1 MNLEYCRKYPSDTKH
16 PNTISCHALFAIL
29 MKMNKYNFQ
38 ACIFDFDGVIID
50 SEPLHARAKQTT
62 LDNFQIKY
70 PSTLFADFK
79 GRTDKAFFEFVAN
92 NLPKVDATVEEM
104 DAYKR
109 QVYLNLFENITL
121 VAGIQEFLP
130 LARRT
135 FKKLGVAT
143 SATPR
148 DFSLAAQKYQLQPWF
163 DIIITGE
170 DTTRHKPDPEPYLKA
185 MAMLGVAGS
194 ETLVIEDSPNGIH
207 SAKSANCTVAAI
219 TTAFEPNELRLA
231 GADMIVASFAELE
244 RELKLDLAD

>member
-1 MNLEYCRKYPSDTKH
+1 
-16 PNTISCHALFAIL
+16 
-29 MKMNKYNFQ
+29 MKMNKINFK

-50 SEPLHARAKQTT
+50 SEPLHARAKQAT
-62 LDNFQIKY
+62 LDHFQIKY

-79 GRTDKAFFEFVAN
+79 GRTDKAFFEFVTSDLA
-92 NLPKVDATVEEM
+92 KAGATAKEM
-104 DAYKR
+104 DAHKR
-109 QVYLNLFENITL
+109 QVYLRLFENITL

-170 DTTRHKPDPEPYLKA
+170 DTTKHKPDPEPYLKA
-185 MAMLGVAGS
+185 MAMLSVAGS
-194 ETLVIEDSPNGIH
+194 ETLVIEDSPNGIQ
-207 SAKSANCTVAAI
+207 SSKSANCTVAAI
-219 TTAFEPNELRLA
+219 TTAFTPNELRLA

-244 RELKLDLAD
+244 REIKLNFAD

>member
-1 MNLEYCRKYPSDTKH
+1 
-16 PNTISCHALFAIL
+16 
-29 MKMNKYNFQ
+29 MKMNKHNFQ

-50 SEPLHARAKQTT
+50 SEPLHARAKQNT

-92 NLPKVDATVEEM
+92 NLAKASATAEEM

-109 QVYLNLFENITL
+109 QVYLKLFENVPL

-130 LARRT
+130 LARQT

-148 DFSLAAQKYQLQPWF
+148 DFSLAARKYQLQPWF

-185 MAMLGVAGS
+185 MAILAIAGP
-194 ETLVIEDSPNGIH
+194 ETLVIEDSPNGIQ
-207 SAKSANCTVAAI
+207 SAKSANCIVAAI
-219 TTAFEPNELRLA
+219 TTAFKSNELRLA
-231 GADMIVASFAELE
+231 GADMVVASFAELE
-244 RELKLDLAD
+244 RELGITAFDAT

>member
-1 MNLEYCRKYPSDTKH
+1 
-16 PNTISCHALFAIL
+16 
-29 MKMNKYNFQ
+29 MKTNKPNFQ

-92 NLPKVDATVEEM
+92 NLAKVSATAEEM
-104 DAYKR
+104 DTYKR
-109 QVYLNLFENITL
+109 QVYLKLFENVPL
-121 VAGIQEFLP
+121 VTGLQDFLP

-163 DIIITGE
+163 DVIITGE
-170 DTTRHKPDPEPYLKA
+170 DTTRHKPDPEPYLKT
-185 MAMLGVAGS
+185 MAILAVAGS
-194 ETLVIEDSPNGIH
+194 ETLVIEDSPNGIR
-207 SAKSANCTVAAI
+207 SAKSANCTVVAI

-231 GADMIVASFAELE
+231 GADMVVASFAELE
-244 RELKLDLAD
+244 RELGMVAFDAT